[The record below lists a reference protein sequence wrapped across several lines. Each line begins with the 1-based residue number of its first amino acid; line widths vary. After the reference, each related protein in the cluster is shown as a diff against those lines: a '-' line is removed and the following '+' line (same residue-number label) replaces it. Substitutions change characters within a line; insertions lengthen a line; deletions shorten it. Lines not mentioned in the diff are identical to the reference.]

1 MKKDYSAANV
11 VENTQ
16 LARTFET
23 LSFEWVSCGQQHRL
37 VEHPKKLKTQTTISH
52 LLTFTSDPF
61 LYNILM
67 VAGADELMGNSST
80 KTWYFEWTMML
91 QKTNIH
97 V

>member
-1 MKKDYSAANV
+1 M
-11 VENTQ
+11 
-16 LARTFET
+16 
-23 LSFEWVSCGQQHRL
+23 
-37 VEHPKKLKTQTTISH
+37 EHPKKLKTQTTISH

-97 V
+97 VLGCRAGFRRIIHSLSSCLHAISHTQLCLNMVGKFT

>member
-1 MKKDYSAANV
+1 M
-11 VENTQ
+11 
-16 LARTFET
+16 
-23 LSFEWVSCGQQHRL
+23 
-37 VEHPKKLKTQTTISH
+37 EHPKKLKTQTTISH

-97 V
+97 LFKVVGQVLGILFTHYLAACMLSVIHNYV